1 MVYACGVHPLVC
13 EHVRVSDKLL
23 HQSHVSS
30 INSHLIFLRQ
40 GLLLN
45 LEFTIL
51 ARPAGHEPLGS
62 FGSPS
67 RPILALHWG

>member
-1 MVYACGVHPLVC
+1 M
-13 EHVRVSDKLL
+13 LL

-30 INSHLIFLRQ
+30 INPHHIFLRQ

-45 LEFTIL
+45 LGFTIL

-62 FGSPS
+62 FGFPS
-67 RPILALHWG
+67 RPILALH